1 MRTFAIEYRYD
12 DQDAARAAVRPEHRA
27 FLRGLLEAGALIA
40 SGPFDGDTGA
50 LLLVRAESEEAVTTL
65 FDTDPFHQAGLVAA
79 RTVRGWE
86 PVLHTWA
93 D

>member
-1 MRTFAIEYRYD
+1 MRTFVIEYRYD
-12 DQDAARAAVRPEHRA
+12 DQDLARAEVRPEHRA
-27 FLRGLLEAGALIA
+27 FLRSLLDAGTLIA

-50 LLLVRAESEEAVTTL
+50 LLLVRAESQDAVADL
-65 FDTDPFHQAGLVAA
+65 FDTDPFHRAGLVAE